1 MVLEEETVEF
11 RCQVQGDP
19 QPNVRWRKDDI
30 DVPRGRYAHLKK
42 GFNSS
47 VKFSADSDK
56 MMSDRSKQLTVPLLH
71 YVSNQFCVRAC
82 MHLSVWVCV
91 PLI

>member
-30 DVPRGRYAHLKK
+30 DVPRGRYAHLQEYPQNRAY
-42 GFNSS
+42 FQIE
-47 VKFSADSDK
+47 KFQKDSDK
-56 MMSDRSKQLTVPLLH
+56 KMTHCSKQLPILFYIMCV
-71 YVSNQFCVRAC
+71 YV
-82 MHLSVWVCV
+82 
-91 PLI
+91 